1 MERRGRV
8 KGTSKEVEGKGR
20 HEEEGIR
27 ERNGENEMKRK
38 RGTSKEVVKGKE
50 GMKRKDEGDE

>member
-1 MERRGRV
+1 M